1 MEITRERLEKYR
13 SKKDEI
19 GEIQQKLSHLGE
31 EDSLIDNDTIHDYR
45 TGYPRPQSVIG
56 YDLKK
61 EQRLRKR
68 WISQIET
75 LSEDCL
81 EVELWI
87 EEIPESIIRRI
98 FRLSFIEG
106 FSQKKVGCIVHLSQA
121 AVSEKISNYL
131 KSDKTD
137 KKV

>member
-1 MEITRERLEKYR
+1 MEMTRERLEKYR

-31 EDSLIDNDTIHDYR
+31 EDSLIENDTIHDYR
-45 TGYPRPQSVIG
+45 TGYPRPQSIVG

-68 WISQIET
+68 WMSQLEV

-87 EEIPESIIRRI
+87 ENIPDSLTRRI
-98 FRLSFIEG
+98 FRMHYMDNKSQEKVGKAVHMSQGNVSRKIENYINLHRMH
-106 FSQKKVGCIVHLSQA
+106 KKV
-121 AVSEKISNYL
+121 
-131 KSDKTD
+131 
-137 KKV
+137 